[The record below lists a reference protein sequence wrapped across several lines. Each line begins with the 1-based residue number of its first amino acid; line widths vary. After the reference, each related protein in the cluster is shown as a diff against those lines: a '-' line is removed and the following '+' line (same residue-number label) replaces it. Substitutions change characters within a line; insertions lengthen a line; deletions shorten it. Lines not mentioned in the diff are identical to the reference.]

1 MQLKED
7 YWQTERRVLEVLSSL
22 SYRRGEL
29 RNYLQEITLS
39 VSALLEL
46 DWSVVTICQ
55 NGNEKVLASSI
66 DMGDAGEQVYSLHG
80 SLTGAVFETGQSLV
94 VPDAK
99 SCTDYGDAPE
109 GYHAY
114 LGVPLRTPE
123 GKVIGT
129 ICSFHKTSR
138 QFTPN
143 EVRIA
148 ELFAER
154 AATALDNYFLYQKQL
169 QFNQILEDEVARRT
183 EELRAAQAKLVEQE
197 RLAAIGEFAAGI
209 VHEIRNPFTT
219 VKMGLNFFKKL
230 DLSAPIKERLSLALD
245 EANRLERLLKEILL
259 YAKPQTLLLEKIDI
273 NDLIAQIL
281 PSLQEMP
288 EAVERQIEFYPA
300 TTATG
305 VEGDRDKLKQVLIN
319 LVRNACE
326 AVNRGDIVNLRIE
339 SDRNLNQVCI
349 HIHNGGQPIPPEIL
363 SKLAQPFVSTKSSGT
378 GLGLAIVKR
387 IVEAHSGELLIKSN
401 TEEGT
406 TVSVRLP
413 IAAARFQDYTCC

>member
-1 MQLKED
+1 MQLKAD
-7 YWQTERRVLEVLSSL
+7 YWQTERHVLEVLSSL

-29 RNYLQEITLS
+29 RSYLQEITLS

-55 NGNEKVLASSI
+55 NGSEKVLASSI
-66 DMGDAGEQVYSLHG
+66 DMGDARDQVYALHG
-80 SLTGAVFETGQSLV
+80 SLTGTVFETGQSLV

-99 SCTDYGDAPE
+99 NCTDYGEAPE

-114 LGVPLRTPE
+114 LGVPLCTPAGE
-123 GKVIGT
+123 VIGT
-129 ICSFHKTSR
+129 ICSFHKTPR
-138 QFTPN
+138 QFTPD

-169 QFNQILEDEVARRT
+169 QFNQNLEDEVARRT

-209 VHEIRNPFTT
+209 IHEIRNPFTT
-219 VKMGLNFFKKL
+219 VKMGLNFFNKL
-230 DLSAPIKERLSLALD
+230 DLSAPVQERLSLALD

-259 YAKPQTLLLEKIDI
+259 YAKPQTLQLEKIDI
-273 NDLIAQIL
+273 NDLIAQML

-288 EAVERQIEFYPA
+288 EAVERKINFYTA
-300 TTATG
+300 MTATG

-319 LVRNACE
+319 LVRNAYE
-326 AVNRGDIVNLRIE
+326 AIDTGDSVNLQLE
-339 SDRNLNQVCI
+339 SDRNQVCI

-401 TEEGT
+401 PAEGT

-413 IAAARFQDYTCC
+413 IAATRSQDCTHP